1 LVLLWSLLAGASVQA
16 EETKL
21 TKIDFSVL
29 PGNSVNITLTAD
41 RQLSEPKVFTTDNP
55 ARIAMDFF
63 GMSSALEKKNI
74 PIGVGLARSVTAV
87 EAGGRTRVVVNLVA
101 QTAHNIRVNGNQLII
116 SIDGVGP
123 AVAASG
129 AKPAAAPVK
138 ATSAPQSRTVARM
151 GGGRIQNVDFRRGDE
166 GEGRVVLQ
174 LSDPSTVMDMRE
186 EGGRVVLD
194 LFDVVLP
201 EKFMRKFDVIDF
213 ATPVKLVELAQ
224 SGNNVR
230 IDITTVGEY
239 EHLAYQTNELMTIEF
254 RPLTKAEKEEIQRR
268 KQTFSGERLSLN
280 FQDIEVRAVLQLLA
294 DFTGLNLVTSDTV
307 RGRITLRLQN
317 VPWDQALDII
327 LKSRGLSMRKT
338 DNVIMIAP
346 TEEITARERLELEAQ
361 KQIEELAPLRSEYIQ
376 INYAKAGAIKDLLK
390 SKDNELLTPGRG
402 NVTVDARTNTLLVR
416 DTDSKLEDIRRLVQR
431 LDIPVRQVM
440 IESRVVIADNN
451 YARELGVRLGFNR
464 ANSFGNNEALIAG
477 AQFGNTPATGTLDTG
492 EFMGARAGLAPGIN
506 GTGPENLLVNLPAFG
521 ATSGLNLLVGR
532 VGSFLLQL
540 ELTAMQEEG
549 RGELISSP
557 RVITA
562 DKSQA
567 TIEQGTEI
575 PYATVSNNGTN
586 VQFKDAVL
594 KLEVTPNI
602 TPDDRVIMDLVITKD
617 NPNFANSVQ
626 GTPAV
631 DTRSVETRVLVDNGE
646 TVVLGG
652 VFEKE
657 TSKDIDKVPFFGDL
671 PVLGF
676 FFRSTAERDVNR
688 ELLFFVTPKI
698 LKETLSLR

>member
-1 LVLLWSLLAGASVQA
+1 
-16 EETKL
+16 
-21 TKIDFSVL
+21 
-29 PGNSVNITLTAD
+29 
-41 RQLSEPKVFTTDNP
+41 
-55 ARIAMDFF
+55 
-63 GMSSALEKKNI
+63 
-74 PIGVGLARSVTAV
+74 
-87 EAGGRTRVVVNLVA
+87 VA
-101 QTAHNIRVNGNQLII
+101 QTAHDIQVNGNQLVI

-123 AVAASG
+123 AVAASA
-129 AKPAAAPVK
+129 AKPSVAPAEMAA
-138 ATSAPQSRTVARM
+138 APQSRTLARK
-151 GGGRIQNVDFRRGDE
+151 GGSSIQNVDFRRGEE

-186 EGGRVVLD
+186 EGGRVVLE
-194 LFDVVLP
+194 LFDVTLP

-213 ATPVKLVELAQ
+213 ATPVKLVELTQ
-224 SGNNVR
+224 SGGNVR

-239 EHLAYQTNELMTIEF
+239 DHLAYQTNELMTIEF
-254 RPLTKAEKEEIQRR
+254 RPLTKSEKEEMERR

-376 INYAKAGAIKDLLK
+376 INYAKASDIKALLRDK
-390 SKDNELLTPGRG
+390 ENQLLTPGRG
-402 NVTVDARTNTLLVR
+402 NVAVDARTNTLLVR
-416 DTDSKLEDIRRLVQR
+416 DTNTKLEDIRRLVQR

-464 ANSFGNNEALIAG
+464 ANNIGGGTEALIAG
-477 AQFGNTPATGTLDTG
+477 AQFGNTPGTGALDTG
-492 EFMGARAGLAPGIN
+492 EFMGTGAGLAPGLG

-562 DKSQA
+562 DKSKA

-575 PYATVSNNGTN
+575 PYSTVSNNGTN
-586 VQFKDAVL
+586 VQFKDALL

-602 TPDDRVIMDLVITKD
+602 TPDDRVIMDLLITKD

-676 FFRSTAERDVNR
+676 LFRTTTERDLNR

-698 LKETLSLR
+698 LTETLSLR